1 MNQVTIRKFNN
12 ADAPALVTLHEQ
24 NSRWF
29 EEGFMSEDFILMTAA
44 RDDFQFFVAQIE
56 AEIVG
61 YAGVLFFENVGR
73 AEFGPIIVADHIRRA
88 KIGSKLL
95 AHAVGFLKRNNIQR
109 LITRVKDNNTQA
121 MRFFK
126 VNGFDDEATLKNYT
140 RFGEDAL
147 QMVQFI

>member
-1 MNQVTIRKFNN
+1 
-12 ADAPALVTLHEQ
+12 
-24 NSRWF
+24 
-29 EEGFMSEDFILMTAA
+29 MSEDFILMTAA

-95 AHAVGFLKRNNIQR
+95 AHAIGFLKRNNIQR